1 MPSADSKPDSIL
13 LVMDMLNDLV
23 HPDGMGA
30 KSYVPL
36 CRARG
41 VYDNTRLAISRARA
55 AGVMVAYVRV
65 GFSPDY
71 AECPPGSP
79 VFSKARD
86 AGVFG
91 LGSWGTEVL
100 ADFAPQPGDP
110 DIIKHRVSPF
120 YGTKLEPLLRAQGIR
135 RLILSGVSTNG
146 VVSAA
151 VREGH
156 DRDYACVVLEDC
168 CAGATEEEHDH
179 ALSGLRRFSTVTT
192 AAQVSF

>member
-1 MPSADSKPDSIL
+1 MADKSIL
-13 LVMDMLNDLV
+13 LVMDMMNDLV

-36 CRARG
+36 CQERG
-41 VYDNTRLAISRARA
+41 VYDNTALAIRRARE
-55 AGVMVAYVRV
+55 AGTMVGYVRV

-71 AECPPGSP
+71 AECPPQSP

-86 AGVFG
+86 NKIFT
-91 LGSWGTEVL
+91 LGSWGTQVFEG
-100 ADFAPQPGDP
+100 FAPQEGDP
-110 DIIKHRVSPF
+110 DIVKHRVSPF
-120 YGTKLEPLLRAQGIR
+120 YGTKLEPLLRAQGIN
-135 RLILSGVSTNG
+135 RLILCGVSTNG

-168 CAGATEEEHDH
+168 CAGATQEEHDF
-179 ALSGLRRFSTVTT
+179 ALAGLKRYAKIET
-192 AAQVSF
+192 ASELNF

>member
-1 MPSADSKPDSIL
+1 MAGDTIL

-30 KSYVPL
+30 GSYVPL
-36 CRARG
+36 MQERG
-41 VYDNTRLAISRARA
+41 VYDATKLAIARARD
-55 AGVMVAYVRV
+55 AGVMVGYVRV

-79 VFSKARD
+79 VFSKAKEND
-86 AGVFG
+86 IFK
-91 LGSWGTEVL
+91 LGDWGTQVFD
-100 ADFAPQPGDP
+100 DFAPRPGDP

-120 YGTKLEPLLRAQGIR
+120 YGTKLEPLLRAQGIG
-135 RLILSGVSTNG
+135 RLVLCGVSTNG

-156 DRDYACVVLEDC
+156 DRDYECVLLEDC
-168 CAGATEEEHDH
+168 CAGATAQEHDH
-179 ALSGLRRFSTVTT
+179 ALSGLRRYASVTK
-192 AAQVSF
+192 AADVTF